1 MWSAPRPAQGPSGCS
16 TDASSEASSEAMLN
30 PDLKASSQRPYNDTG
45 RRAVADEA
53 DAEEAGEGRE
63 ARRAGDGMASSDLF
77 CQIKFNDEDMAVQAV
92 DVVLVSPVHVVL
104 PPSSLPATSSA
115 NGTLCP
121 SSLSSSAM
129 HDQTP
134 GAVGAGIWLDN
145 TMPGRHLVRSL
156 ASLPAQAHM
165 MA

>member
-1 MWSAPRPAQGPSGCS
+1 
-16 TDASSEASSEAMLN
+16 MLN

-92 DVVLVSPVHVVL
+92 DVVLVSPVH
-104 PPSSLPATSSA
+104 SSHCERDTAHERSCLRSPQQIFA
-115 NGTLCP
+115 
-121 SSLSSSAM
+121 
-129 HDQTP
+129 
-134 GAVGAGIWLDN
+134 AVWS
-145 TMPGRHLVRSL
+145 M
-156 ASLPAQAHM
+156 
-165 MA
+165 

>member
-1 MWSAPRPAQGPSGCS
+1 
-16 TDASSEASSEAMLN
+16 MLN
-30 PDLKASSQRPYNDTG
+30 PDSTASWQRPCNHTG
-45 RRAVADEA
+45 RRVVVDEA
-53 DAEEAGEGRE
+53 DEEDAGEGR
-63 ARRAGDGMASSDLF
+63 RAGRDGDGMAVRMASSDLF
-77 CQIKFNDEDMAVQAV
+77 CQIKFNDEDMTVQAM

-121 SSLSSSAM
+121 SSSSSSAM
-129 HDQTP
+129 HDRMS

-156 ASLPAQAHM
+156 AALAALAALPTHARM
-165 MA
+165 MT